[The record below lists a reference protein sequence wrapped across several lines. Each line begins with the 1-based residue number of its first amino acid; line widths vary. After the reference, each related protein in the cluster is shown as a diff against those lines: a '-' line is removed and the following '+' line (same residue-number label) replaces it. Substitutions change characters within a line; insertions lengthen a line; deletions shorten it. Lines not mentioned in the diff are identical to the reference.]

1 MRVFLETQKGVTALD
16 NATIRLADYLKD
28 KGVTVSAVSKAT
40 NIPHG
45 VLYPSFQ
52 KKRSFRADE
61 FLLICGFLGVDPGA
75 FSDSRS
81 SEGAPA

>member
-1 MRVFLETQKGVTALD
+1 MD
-16 NATIRLADYLKD
+16 CATGKLADYLKE
-28 KGVTVSAVSKAT
+28 KGVTVSAVSRAT

-61 FLLICGFLGVDPGA
+61 FLLICGFLGVDPKL
-75 FSDSRS
+75 FSNA
-81 SEGAPA
+81 EEPA